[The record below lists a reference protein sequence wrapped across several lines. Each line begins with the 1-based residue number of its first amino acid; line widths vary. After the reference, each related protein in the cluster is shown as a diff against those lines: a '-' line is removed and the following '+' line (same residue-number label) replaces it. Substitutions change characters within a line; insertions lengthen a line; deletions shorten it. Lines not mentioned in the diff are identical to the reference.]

1 VLKIKKTLNHVKDKL
16 SQLLTLYRLLRIM
29 QITCKFNSFG
39 RGFLV
44 NALLLCGKA
53 IVQENQVP
61 LIRPKCERS
70 TTYNIR
76 FHRELN

>member
-16 SQLLTLYRLLRIM
+16 SQLLALYRLLRVM
-29 QITCKFNSFG
+29 QFCKIICKFNSFG

-70 TTYNIR
+70 TT
-76 FHRELN
+76 